1 MTHGGAFD
9 IPACTCDRL
18 PIAETRIP
26 MRLTIPL
33 TLFALAALPAA
44 TIKPETVGLSDQRLH
59 RIHET
64 IQRHIAAHNIS
75 GAVTLVARKGR
86 ISHLEAHGLMD
97 MEANKPMAKDA
108 IFRIWSMSKPVAGV
122 AILMLMEEGK
132 VRLTDP
138 VSTFIPEFKGLKV
151 AVAQER
157 APGAQPNSAPP
168 QFYFVPPTREITIQ
182 DLLTHVSG
190 LGSGG
195 PANAAEMRRILPKN
209 TETLADFMGRLA
221 KTSLDFQPGSRWT
234 YSPLAAF
241 DTLGRVV
248 EVVSGQN
255 FDQFLR
261 ERIFQP
267 LGMKET
273 FFHPG
278 DDRWPRV
285 VTAYHRNDGTLTKT
299 ENPNWLASKTYF
311 SGAGGLLSTAED
323 YAQFAMMLAEGGQ
336 LNGKR
341 LLSPKTVEL
350 MSSVFVPDTLPGRSP
365 GRGFGLSVQ
374 VVNDPI
380 AANQRVSAGSF
391 GWDGAYGTHF
401 WVDPKEKIVGIL
413 MIQTDNPN
421 RQLDRD
427 FENAVMQAIVE

>member
-1 MTHGGAFD
+1 
-9 IPACTCDRL
+9 
-18 PIAETRIP
+18 
-26 MRLTIPL
+26 MRLHL
-33 TLFALAALPAA
+33 SFALVVLSAVPVRAASGKTESA
-44 TIKPETVGLSDQRLH
+44 GLSEERLL
-59 RIHET
+59 RIHDT
-64 IQRHIAAHNIS
+64 IQRHIEAHQIS

-86 ISHLEAHGLMD
+86 IAHLEAHGLMD
-97 MEANKPMAKDA
+97 VDSKKGMEKNA

-132 VRLTDP
+132 VRLNDP
-138 VSTFIPEFKGLKV
+138 VSTFIPEFKGMKV
-151 AVAQER
+151 AVAQEHP
-157 APGAQPNSAPP
+157 AEPSAKP
-168 QFYFVPPTREITIQ
+168 QYYAIPAAREITIQ

-190 LGSGG
+190 LGSG
-195 PANAAEMRRILPKN
+195 PASSAEMPRIARKDA
-209 TETLADFMGRLA
+209 ETLADYIPRLG
-221 KTSLDFQPGSRWT
+221 TTPLDFQPGSRWT
-234 YSPLAAF
+234 YSPGAAF

-248 EVVSGQN
+248 EVVSGER
-255 FDQFLR
+255 FDQYLR
-261 ERIFQP
+261 QHIFEP

-278 DDRWPRV
+278 EDRWPRV
-285 VTAYHRNDGTLTKT
+285 VTAYHRNGGTLQKV
-299 ENPNWLASKTYF
+299 ENPNRLVSKTYF
-311 SGAGGLLSTAED
+311 SGAGGLMSTATD
-323 YAQFAMMLAEGGQ
+323 YAQFAMMLAQGGQ

-350 MSSVFVPDTLPGRSP
+350 MSSVFVPDTLPGRQP
-365 GRGFGLSVQ
+365 GRGYGLSVQ

-380 AANQRVSAGSF
+380 AAGHRVSPGSY

-427 FENAVMQAIVE
+427 FENSAMQAIVE

>member
-1 MTHGGAFD
+1 MRFPLRFA
-9 IPACTCDRL
+9 PAL
-18 PIAETRIP
+18 
-26 MRLTIPL
+26 
-33 TLFALAALPAA
+33 LAALPLMAA
-44 TIKPETVGLSDQRLH
+44 SAKPEDVGLSQERLA
-59 RIHET
+59 RIHAT
-64 IQRHIAAHNIS
+64 IQRNIDTHQIS

-86 ISHLEAHGLMD
+86 VAHLEAHGLMD
-97 MEANKPMAKDA
+97 VAANRPMEKNA

-138 VSTFIPEFKGLKV
+138 VSTFIPEFKGMKV

-157 APGAQPNSAPP
+157 TGGNPGPKPEPP
-168 QFYFVPPTREITIQ
+168 QFYTIPATREITIQ

-190 LGSGG
+190 LGSG
-195 PANAAEMRRILPKN
+195 PASSAEMARIARKDG
-209 TETLADFMGRLA
+209 ETLADFIPRLG
-221 KTSLDFQPGSRWT
+221 TTPLDFQPGSRWT

-241 DTLGRVV
+241 DTLGRIV
-248 EVVSGQN
+248 EVASGQS

-261 ERIFQP
+261 RRIFEP

-273 FFHPG
+273 FFYPG
-278 DDRWPRV
+278 EDRWPRV
-285 VTAYHRNDGTLTKT
+285 VTAYHRAGEALQKT
-299 ENPNWLASKTYF
+299 ERPNWLVNKTYF
-311 SGAGGLLSTAED
+311 SGGGGLLSTTED
-323 YAQFAMMLAEGGQ
+323 YAQFAMMLGQGGQ

-350 MSSVFVPDTLPGRSP
+350 MSSVFVPDTLPGRQP
-365 GRGFGLSVQ
+365 GRGYGLSVQ
-374 VVNDPI
+374 VVNNPI
-380 AANQRVSAGSF
+380 AAGQRVSTGSY

-401 WVDPKEKIVGIL
+401 WVDPIEKLVGIL

-427 FENAVMQAIVE
+427 FENAVMQAIVD